1 MALIANGRVF
11 EGQTYMFVN
20 KAYPNRALNVW
31 CSSSYPAT
39 NQSNVCLWTKD
50 TADTAQHW
58 VIDRIGTT
66 NYILKPVAN
75 SAKALDLYTGT
86 GTGANSNAQLY
97 TPSETSYLEFDV
109 GGYSDTVHIKLA
121 GTTNNGYFLTAY
133 SDANGTRT
141 GKSNTS
147 AGNVFFQRYEI
158 FDDRKEW
165 IPVPIGTT
173 SGGDTAD
180 TGSGNGT
187 LVVGSRPSTLNYN
200 SDCYGRKFDEG
211 QCTWHAFGRAI
222 EVTGKTITFSATSGL
237 HAKTWWNYVTN
248 CVKSSTPRANSIA
261 VWDDGGTYGHVA
273 YVEAVLDDGTVYYT
287 EANWKGTLDVL
298 DSEDGKVREK
308 STSAMATRTTT
319 KGVVYNLLG
328 YLYL

>member
-1 MALIANGRVF
+1 MDNYVGKTYTF
-11 EGQTYMFVN
+11 ESAAFSGKMLNLYGSASDGKNVVLYDSDGSLEQQWKVVETATATYKLQTMKN
-20 KAYPNRALNVW
+20 
-31 CSSSYPAT
+31 
-39 NQSNVCLWTKD
+39 
-50 TADTAQHW
+50 
-58 VIDRIGTT
+58 T
-66 NYILKPVAN
+66 NYVLDRYVGSGNNYNNADVWTASTNSSGEQEILIGQSLGNIVYISMPVYN
-75 SAKALDLYTGT
+75 GNTY
-86 GTGANSNAQLY
+86 
-97 TPSETSYLEFDV
+97 V
-109 GGYSDTVHIKLA
+109 
-121 GTTNNGYFLTAY
+121 TTYYLTAV
-133 SDANGTRT
+133 SNANGTSS
-141 GKSNTS
+141 GKTSTS
-147 AGNVFFQRYEI
+147 AGNVYWAEPLGNNGGLTSAQKWRMVE
-158 FDDRKEW
+158 
-165 IPVPIGTT
+165 VGTA

-187 LVVGSRPSTLNYN
+187 LIVGSRPSTLNYN

-248 CVKSSTPRANSIA
+248 CAKSSTPRANSIA

-319 KGVVYNLLG
+319 EGVVYNLLG